1 MKAEKWMQNGLIVFG
16 LTMVCCLLWGSAFPC
31 VKIGYQLFDIKTGDT
46 FTQITFG
53 GIRFFLAG
61 IFTLLLGSLMTK
73 KWLVPAKRSILM
85 IGKLGLL
92 QTTLQY
98 VLFNIG
104 LARTTGVKASIIEAS
119 NVFVAI
125 LTASLI
131 FHQEKLTFRKTAGCI
146 VGFAGVV
153 IINLNGSGL
162 DFHFSLLGEG
172 FILCSTVAY
181 AFSSALTKRY
191 SKTENP
197 VMLCAYQFL
206 FGGAVM
212 TGIGILG
219 GGRLTVISPKGIA
232 MLIYLALLSAVAF
245 SLWGILLK
253 YNPVSRVSVYGF
265 MNPVF
270 GVILSALLLEEKND
284 ALEAGRAVIALLLVT
299 IGILIVNGNVR
310 KKENVI
316 KY

>member
-1 MKAEKWMQNGLIVFG
+1 MKTEKLMQNGLVVFG

-31 VKIGYQLFDIKTGDT
+31 VKIGYELFDIKAGDT
-46 FTQITFG
+46 FIQITFG

-61 IFTLLLGSLMTK
+61 IFTLFLGSLMAK
-73 KWLVPAKRSILM
+73 KWLVPTKKALPM

-98 VLFNIG
+98 VFFNIG

-125 LTASLI
+125 LIASLI
-131 FHQEKLTFRKTAGCI
+131 FRQEKLTVRKAAGCI
-146 VGFAGVV
+146 AGFAGVV

-162 DFHFSLLGEG
+162 DFHFSMFGEG

-212 TGIGILG
+212 IWIGILG
-219 GGRLTVISPKGIA
+219 GGRLSVISGKGVA
-232 MLIYLALLSAVAF
+232 MLLYLALLSAVAF

-253 YNPVSRVSVYGF
+253 YNPVSKVSVYGF

-270 GVILSALLLEEKND
+270 GVILSALLLAEQND
-284 ALEAGRAVIALLLVT
+284 ALETGRVFISLLLVT

-310 KKENVI
+310 KKG
-316 KY
+316 